1 MEKVIVIKRIPGIL
15 EIGDTLISDSFGE
28 DFILEKK
35 ETTRTGSK
43 ERYVNLDY
51 ETVCGNI
58 PHYFDFV
65 IEEDEYQDIDFKI
78 VRTDEDIKKRYNY
91 FINKMNA
98 ASTGSEQDVIYH
110 NLVWFIE
117 WLTGIKE
124 LYRI

>member
-15 EIGDTLISDSFGE
+15 EIGDILTSDSFGE
-28 DFILEKK
+28 DFILEQK

-65 IEEDEYQDIDFKI
+65 DEEEDYDIDFKI
-78 VRTDEDIKKRYNY
+78 VRSEEEIKKRYNY
-91 FINKMNA
+91 FINRMNS
-98 ASTGSEQDVIYH
+98 ASPGTEQDVVYH

-117 WLTGIKE
+117 WLTGDKD